1 MNGERI
7 AWFATKGSGT
17 NEALRMEELLKD
29 FPNAMELDFDKAAKW
44 LSFKRLLR
52 RIKQLKP
59 NLLVMEGTGIAG
71 GAACLLSWLFSGI
84 PYVVSS
90 GDAVGPFFRGEHPIL
105 GWVFE
110 LYEWTLCRLCAG
122 FIGWTPYLCGRAMT
136 FGAPRAMTAEGWV
149 QDKEASSEARGSLR
163 AKWGVP
169 LGATVVGLIGS
180 LAWNARRSYC
190 YGMELVE
197 AARRSRSERAV
208 CVIIGEG
215 TGLQRLK
222 ERAGDIIG
230 TKVFFP
236 GPIPGNQ
243 VLAALSAFDGAVLP
257 QSRDGV
263 GMFRYSTKLSEYLA
277 SGVSIAI
284 NRIPAAYDLRIPNLS
299 RLPGSAPWDP
309 LFHQA
314 LAEWMDSLKARERS
328 LPAPSLD
335 SGCFNREAQ
344 RARVHAFVSDLLHEL
359 LLAART
365 PR

>member
-29 FPNAMELDFDKAAKW
+29 FPNAMELDFDKMAKW

-71 GAACLLSWLFSGI
+71 GAACLLSWLFWGI

-90 GDAVGPFFRGEHPIL
+90 GDAVGPFFRGEHPVL

-136 FGAPRAMTAEGWV
+136 FGAPRAVTAEGWA
-149 QDKEASSEARGSLR
+149 QQGEAPPEARRTLR

-169 LGATVVGLIGS
+169 FEATIVGLIGN
-180 LAWNARRSYC
+180 LAWNTRWNYC

-197 AARRSRSERAV
+197 AARRSHSERCV

-222 ERAGDIIG
+222 ERSRDIIG
-230 TKVFFP
+230 SKVFFP
-236 GPIPGNQ
+236 GPIPGDQ

-263 GMFRYSTKLSEYLA
+263 GMFRYTTKLSEYLA
-277 SGVSIAI
+277 SDLSIAI
-284 NRIPAAYDLRIPNLS
+284 NRIPVAYDLQVPNLS
-299 RLPGSAPWDP
+299 RLPGGAPWDP
-309 LFHQA
+309 VFHQA
-314 LAEWMDSLKARERS
+314 LAEWMDSLSATERS
-328 LPAPSLD
+328 LPPASLD
-335 SGCFNREAQ
+335 SRCFNRAVQ
-344 RARVHAFVSDLLHEL
+344 RARVHAFISDLLDEM
-359 LLAART
+359 AAA
-365 PR
+365 